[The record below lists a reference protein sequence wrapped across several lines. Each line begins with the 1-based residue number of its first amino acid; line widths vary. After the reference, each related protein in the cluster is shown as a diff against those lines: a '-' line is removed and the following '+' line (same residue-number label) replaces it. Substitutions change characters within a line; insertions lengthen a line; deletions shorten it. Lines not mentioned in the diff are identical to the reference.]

1 MQEKELKYIAEHY
14 QTPCFIFDLEA
25 VKERVKKMREI
36 VGGAYQLCYSIKANP
51 FLIPTMA
58 EITDKL
64 EVCSPGELSI
74 CKALR
79 VEPTKIL
86 YSGVNKTEV
95 DVTDAM
101 EYGVIHYTAESL
113 LHMDI
118 VNRIAGKYQK
128 KVEILPRLNA
138 GSQFGMSKEDLFSI
152 YANEEN
158 YPNVIVKG
166 IHYFAGTQ
174 RKKNDKQI
182 KELDMLLGLI
192 KEIQTTFNRKVE
204 QIEYGPGLSVPLFE
218 GDDFS
223 DTLKPLENIHAKLK
237 ELSEVV
243 DLTIEM
249 GRFYSTFCGTY
260 LTRAMDCKSNEG
272 VNYCIVDGGMNHLNY
287 YGQMM
292 GMKVPHIQHL
302 HACDDRTEQNWCLCG
317 SLCTTADVLVRDV
330 TLQGLHEGDYLAFNN
345 CGAYSVTE
353 GIHLFL
359 SRTMPLILLRTAE
372 NEYTIARQ
380 MQESYPINTIQ
391 NYQLSFDC
399 KGGSMSQ
406 VTKRALEQ
414 SLKNLLLK
422 KPLSKITISDLT
434 EDCGMNRMTFYYHF
448 KDIYDLVEWA
458 CLTDAKRALDEKKTY
473 DTWQQGFLQILEAV
487 QANKPFIMNVYHC
500 VHREQ
505 VEIYLRPLVEDLILN
520 VVNEEAE
527 GLNVREED
535 KTFIVH
541 AYSYIFIGI
550 MLDWIKEDM
559 KENPQEIV
567 ERLNKLIKGSIRASL
582 TRFQY

>member
-25 VKERVKKMREI
+25 VKHRVSKMREI
-36 VGGAYQLCYSIKANP
+36 VGGAYRLCYSIKANP

-74 CKALR
+74 CKALH

-118 VNRIAGKYQK
+118 VNEVAGKYQK

-152 YANEEN
+152 YANEEK

-182 KELDMLLGLI
+182 KELDMLLELI

-302 HACDDRTEQNWCLCG
+302 HACDDRTEKNWCLCG

-372 NEYTIARQ
+372 NEYIVARE
-380 MQESYPINTIQ
+380 MQESYSINTIQ
-391 NYQLSFDC
+391 NY
-399 KGGSMSQ
+399 
-406 VTKRALEQ
+406 E
-414 SLKNLLLK
+414 
-422 KPLSKITISDLT
+422 
-434 EDCGMNRMTFYYHF
+434 
-448 KDIYDLVEWA
+448 
-458 CLTDAKRALDEKKTY
+458 
-473 DTWQQGFLQILEAV
+473 
-487 QANKPFIMNVYHC
+487 
-500 VHREQ
+500 
-505 VEIYLRPLVEDLILN
+505 
-520 VVNEEAE
+520 
-527 GLNVREED
+527 
-535 KTFIVH
+535 
-541 AYSYIFIGI
+541 
-550 MLDWIKEDM
+550 
-559 KENPQEIV
+559 
-567 ERLNKLIKGSIRASL
+567 
-582 TRFQY
+582 

>member
-1 MQEKELKYIAEHY
+1 MSNQDLNELKSINNQLEQLQNQKRIIQQKLQDENDMMMVENHLFSQSEIQELIKEIEKDFPDFKINIDYKENKLTFNCQNIDIYKFPE
-14 QTPCFIFDLEA
+14 QFKEITKKDLLSLLETQLNLKPIYMILINSGF
-25 VKERVKKMREI
+25 VIKESSSNHQYHQI
-36 VGGAYQLCYSIKANP
+36 IKAYNK
-51 FLIPTMA
+51 
-58 EITDKL
+58 DKNIKTQIVL
-64 EVCSPGELSI
+64 DEKLNIRHLKTYKSI
-74 CKALR
+74 LNETIVSFKLKKYN
-79 VEPTKIL
+79 VEMIID
-86 YSGVNKTEV
+86 SGS
-95 DVTDAM
+95 
-101 EYGVIHYTAESL
+101 HYNSYNGCN
-113 LHMDI
+113 DD
-118 VNRIAGKYQK
+118 
-128 KVEILPRLNA
+128 
-138 GSQFGMSKEDLFSI
+138 DLFSI

-302 HACDDRTEQNWCLCG
+302 HACDDRTEMNWCLCG

-372 NEYTIARQ
+372 NEYIVARQ

-391 NYQLSFDC
+391 NY
-399 KGGSMSQ
+399 
-406 VTKRALEQ
+406 
-414 SLKNLLLK
+414 
-422 KPLSKITISDLT
+422 
-434 EDCGMNRMTFYYHF
+434 
-448 KDIYDLVEWA
+448 
-458 CLTDAKRALDEKKTY
+458 
-473 DTWQQGFLQILEAV
+473 
-487 QANKPFIMNVYHC
+487 
-500 VHREQ
+500 
-505 VEIYLRPLVEDLILN
+505 
-520 VVNEEAE
+520 
-527 GLNVREED
+527 
-535 KTFIVH
+535 
-541 AYSYIFIGI
+541 
-550 MLDWIKEDM
+550 
-559 KENPQEIV
+559 
-567 ERLNKLIKGSIRASL
+567 
-582 TRFQY
+582 

>member
-1 MQEKELKYIAEHY
+1 MQEKELRYITEHY

-36 VGGAYQLCYSIKANP
+36 VGGAYHLCYSIKANP

-118 VNRIAGKYQK
+118 VNRVAGKYQK

-182 KELDMLLGLI
+182 KELDMLLELI
-192 KEIQTTFNRKVE
+192 KEIQTAFNRKVE

-223 DTLKPLENIHAKLK
+223 DTLKPLENVHEKLK

-260 LTRAMDCKSNEG
+260 ITRAMDCKSNEG

-302 HACDDRTEQNWCLCG
+302 HACDDRAEKNWCLCG

-359 SRTMPLILLRTAE
+359 SRTMPLILLRKAE
-372 NEYTIARQ
+372 NEYIVARE

-391 NYQLSFDC
+391 NY
-399 KGGSMSQ
+399 
-406 VTKRALEQ
+406 
-414 SLKNLLLK
+414 
-422 KPLSKITISDLT
+422 
-434 EDCGMNRMTFYYHF
+434 
-448 KDIYDLVEWA
+448 
-458 CLTDAKRALDEKKTY
+458 
-473 DTWQQGFLQILEAV
+473 
-487 QANKPFIMNVYHC
+487 
-500 VHREQ
+500 
-505 VEIYLRPLVEDLILN
+505 
-520 VVNEEAE
+520 
-527 GLNVREED
+527 
-535 KTFIVH
+535 
-541 AYSYIFIGI
+541 
-550 MLDWIKEDM
+550 
-559 KENPQEIV
+559 
-567 ERLNKLIKGSIRASL
+567 
-582 TRFQY
+582 

>member
-64 EVCSPGELSI
+64 EVCSLGELSI

-118 VNRIAGKYQK
+118 VNQVAGKYQK

-152 YANEEN
+152 YANEEK
-158 YPNVIVKG
+158 YSNVIVKG

-182 KELDMLLGLI
+182 KELDVLLELI

-204 QIEYGPGLSVPLFE
+204 QIEYGPGLSVPLFV

-223 DTLKPLENIHAKLK
+223 DTLKPLENIHEKLK
-237 ELSEVV
+237 ELSGVV

-302 HACDDRTEQNWCLCG
+302 HACDNRIEKNWCLCG

-372 NEYTIARQ
+372 NKYIVARQ

-391 NYQLSFDC
+391 NY
-399 KGGSMSQ
+399 
-406 VTKRALEQ
+406 
-414 SLKNLLLK
+414 
-422 KPLSKITISDLT
+422 
-434 EDCGMNRMTFYYHF
+434 
-448 KDIYDLVEWA
+448 
-458 CLTDAKRALDEKKTY
+458 
-473 DTWQQGFLQILEAV
+473 
-487 QANKPFIMNVYHC
+487 
-500 VHREQ
+500 
-505 VEIYLRPLVEDLILN
+505 
-520 VVNEEAE
+520 
-527 GLNVREED
+527 
-535 KTFIVH
+535 
-541 AYSYIFIGI
+541 
-550 MLDWIKEDM
+550 
-559 KENPQEIV
+559 
-567 ERLNKLIKGSIRASL
+567 
-582 TRFQY
+582 